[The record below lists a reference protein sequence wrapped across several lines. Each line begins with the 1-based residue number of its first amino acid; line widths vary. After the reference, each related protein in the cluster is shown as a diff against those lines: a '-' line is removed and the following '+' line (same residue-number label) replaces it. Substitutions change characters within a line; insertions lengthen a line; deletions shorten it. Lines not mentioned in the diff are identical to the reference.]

1 MSGPSLGKELA
12 DYLQPGVAIRKVYEV
27 LEPNLK
33 FADFIDGPISEDKAS
48 FLYMYDNEGTSA
60 DSKKQTAP
68 LHIVGADLPRID
80 FGVPSAGYGI
90 TKAKGF
96 EVAIPRSVIREGIAG
111 EAAIART
118 YRKAGYILAQQMDTA
133 VLTAMT
139 GGAGAATTVFDAD
152 VTVWSDAA
160 AKPVT
165 DLMNLAQDFDI
176 KDDGYN
182 YNLTRTFVNK
192 AAFYELKEYLNFLD
206 GRQFD
211 DQRPIGEM
219 INRDTI
225 YVKQADVTVHR
236 TTGLTDSYLL
246 GIDEVNKGA
255 EMHVFTDPEFSI
267 SGNSIR
273 YSTIVDGKKTTKTA
287 PNFGLHFY
295 TYMEDNTKN
304 QILQFWFEAKTV
316 VTQSKALVYAN
327 GI

>member
-33 FADFIDGPISEDKAS
+33 FADFIDGPIPEDKAS
-48 FLYMYDNEGTSA
+48 FLYMYDDEGTSA
-60 DSKKQTAP
+60 DTKKQTAP

-111 EAAIART
+111 ENAVART

-152 VTVWSDAA
+152 VAVWSGADS
-160 AKPVT
+160 KPVT

-211 DQRPIGEM
+211 DQRPVGEM

-255 EMHVFTDPEFSI
+255 EMHVFNDPMFSI
-267 SGNSIR
+267 SGSKIR
-273 YSTIVDGKKTTKTA
+273 YSTIVDGKKTVKSA

-295 TYMEDNTKN
+295 TYMEDDTKN

-316 VTQSKALVYAN
+316 VTQSKALVYAS